1 MGERRTIWQRVKG
14 RFCYGRGLR
23 LVRPRWRYLLSSRL
37 QPISELVGV
46 DRGQPIDRYFIER
59 FMTENAERI
68 RGAVLEV
75 KDRDYTVK
83 FGGPKVTR
91 SEVLDLNR
99 ENTAATIYGDI
110 RDLKEIA
117 DDTFDCFILTQ
128 VLQYV
133 DDLDAAVRESRRVIK
148 SGGCLLVTVP
158 TVGKLDGQED
168 NVEGH
173 FWRLTEDSA
182 RYVFYRHFAADRVK
196 VASWGNVLLGAGFL
210 QGMCVE
216 DMPRRAMEKFDA
228 RFTCGVM
235 VMAEK

>member
-1 MGERRTIWQRVKG
+1 MGERRTIWDRVKG
-14 RFCYGRGLR
+14 RFSYGKWLR

-37 QPISELVGV
+37 EPISALVGV
-46 DRGQPIDRYFIER
+46 ERGQPIDRFFIER
-59 FMTENAERI
+59 FIAENADRI
-68 RGAVLEV
+68 RGEVLEV
-75 KDRDYTVK
+75 KDRDYTLK
-83 FGGPKVTR
+83 YGGAKVTR
-91 SEVLDLNR
+91 SEILDLNR
-99 ENTAATIYGDI
+99 ENTAATIFGDI

-148 SGGCLLVTVP
+148 PGGCLLVTVP
-158 TVGKLDGQED
+158 TVGKLDGHED

-182 RYVFYRHFAADRVK
+182 RYVFNRHFAPGQVS
-196 VASWGNVLLGAGFL
+196 VSSWGNVLLGAGFL

-216 DMPRRAMEKFDA
+216 DLPRRALEKFDA

-235 VMAEK
+235 VRAVK